1 MNRLVSLFLLLSLLV
16 FLDVLPKGQAQT
28 ANRAALVIQF
38 DNARV
43 LTFCISF
50 SEPSISG
57 HELLKRSGL
66 PVVSAIDPLGY
77 AVCKINQVGC
87 PEEDCFCQSP
97 PNYWSYWHLNQNTWV
112 YSAAGSSS
120 YTIQNG
126 AVDGWVW
133 GPGPGY
139 PPPALT
145 FDQVCNPTP
154 TPINTPTATST
165 ATPTASQT
173 ATATTPPS
181 PTPTPSASATTKPR
195 RTPRQSASFLPS
207 TPTTPVP
214 QNSPVPT
221 ASSTSITPA
230 TSTFLPTVTP
240 LSSDRLQAS
249 IISTPIQPTLTDQSV
264 EKSKKRSQKVSP
276 VEAEEIKLPAKATQ
290 AISSSVKQSLV
301 NNPTSIPITNSFP
314 VQRLGTLLRY
324 SIFGLLVLGLS
335 VGLGVLLLISRR

>member
-1 MNRLVSLFLLLSLLV
+1 MKRLVSLLFLLSLLV

-57 HELLKRSGL
+57 HELLQRSGL

-77 AVCKINQVGC
+77 AVCKIDQLGC
-87 PEEDCFCQSP
+87 PEENCFCQSP

-120 YTIQNG
+120 YTIQSG
-126 AVDGWVW
+126 VVDGWVW
-133 GPGPGY
+133 GSGPGF
-139 PPPALT
+139 PPPAHT

-154 TPINTPTATST
+154 TPSNTPTATS
-165 ATPTASQT
+165 TASQT
-173 ATATTPPS
+173 ATATTQPS
-181 PTPTPSASATTKPR
+181 PTSSPTHAPASATTKPTR
-195 RTPRQSASFLPS
+195 VPHKATSFLPS

-214 QNSPVPT
+214 QNSPAPT
-221 ASSTSITPA
+221 ASSTSITLA
-230 TSTFLPTVTP
+230 TSTLPPTITP
-240 LSSDRLQAS
+240 LSSDQMQAS
-249 IISTPIQPTLTDQSV
+249 TISTPIQPTVTTRSV
-264 EKSKKRSQKVSP
+264 EKSKKKSQKVSP

-290 AISSSVKQSLV
+290 SISSSVKQSLV

-314 VQRLGTLLRY
+314 VQRFGTILSY
-324 SIFGLLVLGLS
+324 SIFGLLVLSLC